1 MNSRVPVGALLFCV
15 FGEGAGGNG
24 FPGAFRPHFPS
35 CKFWLKTLQFLKI
48 REVDRMTVQK
58 SKAANTAASDGIR
71 LPGKYFNL
79 EKTFECGQAFRWRKI
94 DGAAAESGYE
104 GVAAGRYLRAL
115 QLSGEVVLE
124 TSQAEYESFWKTYFD
139 LETDYAAIEQVLLER
154 DPSLAM
160 ACAADFGRGIRILR
174 QDSWEMLITF
184 ILSGN
189 NNIPRIKGS
198 IEALSDRFGSEVALA
213 GSACGTREKMKGFPA
228 PEVLAGLGL
237 DAYRQAGAGYRD
249 QYLLS
254 TAQKVA
260 SGEADL
266 EAWGRLD
273 DTALLKALLALPG
286 VGEKVASCIMLFGYG
301 RRAAFPVDTWVA
313 KMMRKLYF
321 SHEASAREIKAFA
334 EARFGDQ
341 AGYAQQLLFHWGR
354 NSEMEA

>member
-1 MNSRVPVGALLFCV
+1 
-15 FGEGAGGNG
+15 
-24 FPGAFRPHFPS
+24 
-35 CKFWLKTLQFLKI
+35 
-48 REVDRMTVQK
+48 MTVLE
-58 SKAANTAASDGIR
+58 SKVENSAAAEGIR

-94 DGAAAESGYE
+94 DVAALGEAESGFE
-104 GVAAGRYLRAL
+104 GVASGRYLRAL
-115 QLSGEVVLE
+115 QLAGDVILE
-124 TSQAEYESFWKTYFD
+124 TSQDDYESFWKSYFD

-154 DPSLAM
+154 DPSSAM
-160 ACAADFGRGIRILR
+160 ACAAEFGRGIRILR
-174 QDSWEMLITF
+174 QDPWEMVITF

-198 IEALSDRFGSEVALA
+198 IEALADRFGSEITEA
-213 GSACGTREKMKGFPA
+213 GSARVPHEKMKGFPA
-228 PEVLAGLGL
+228 PEILAGLSL
-237 DAYRQAGAGYRD
+237 DQYRQAGAGYRD
-249 QYLLS
+249 QYLLA

-266 EAWGRLD
+266 EAWGHLE
-273 DTALLKALLALPG
+273 DTALMKALLTLPG

-313 KMMRKLYF
+313 KMMRQLYF
-321 SHEASAREIKAFA
+321 NHEASAREIKTFA
-334 EARFGDQ
+334 ESRFGDQ